1 MTATANTN
9 ILIGDESSELIRGGT
24 GVVSFLSGSGGNDT
38 IIGAINAV
46 APGSTLDGGAG
57 NDSLVSDG
65 IGDIVL
71 GGAGNDTL
79 VNESGQASLIGG
91 AGNDAIFALDSETT
105 VYGGVG
111 NDTATFSDEANVAY
125 GEDGDDVI
133 VGNRGGDIFAGGAG
147 NDYLQAFKTATDAS
161 ILFGNEGD
169 DILVLSD
176 TAADSGYGGMGD
188 DSVYAGS
195 GASAAD
201 QFLSGDKGNDTI
213 TYLGSGENVILDG
226 DRSASG
232 EGALGTDAGNDVFS
246 VTAAKGMF
254 VLGGGGNDSLTGTLG
269 AESEVYMGKGDD
281 FFNVTSSG
289 SSLFSAD
296 LGNDSGTIQ
305 LAGNDTVWAD
315 GDGVFAGTDAVSGD
329 DNLVLTGDVG
339 GNVIYGDIP
348 TDTVGGNDTLD
359 VTAAGSGN
367 LVIGGGGND
376 LLKSGGGNT
385 LIGGEGNDIYELG
398 AGDVIPFDSL
408 GVNTYI
414 AGSGASSSDVV
425 TVQAGD
431 SFTGGATFLVTG
443 EAELIKTLTDGG
455 IIASDEKDLITIG
468 TADQLTDLK
477 AGDDTLQGVDLAS
490 TGSVF
495 GGDGNDNLSFSGTDA
510 SGLVDG
516 GAGNDSISFTDPA
529 ATVTATVVGGAGN
542 DTLAVAGI
550 FAGSASG
557 IETFQVGTLAAGA
570 SLGAGDTGVELIIPG
585 VGSGAAG
592 EEATVSGG
600 AGADTIGV
608 GTSSSAGP
616 VILFGNAGD
625 DILRVGSGGNATL
638 DGGVGNDTLISSPG
652 QGTAGALGST
662 AVQQG
667 DFLVGGAGND
677 FFGFAGTNKLGF
689 IGAQVNL
696 GTSADIATFGNFV
709 SSSGDGTDGTGF
721 FSNIG
726 VDTISGFETG
736 KDKLYFS
743 GDFGAFGTL
752 TIISGTDGLGDGQAF
767 GGAGGSNTTAPNIV
781 GGFAG
786 GDASAFDLY
795 GVNGT
800 NILASSAMQAAGT
813 ITTGNVEFIYD
824 QTAGALYVG
833 QGDANDYSFNLVA
846 IFDQN
851 TVIAPTDIV
860 FGDFSIGGGTT
871 LI

>member
-1 MTATANTN
+1 VTATANTN
-9 ILIGDESSELIRGGT
+9 ILIGDDSAELIRGAEGT
-24 GVVSFLSGSGGNDT
+24 VSYLSGSGGDDT
-38 IIGAINAV
+38 IIGAINGV
-46 APGSTLDGGAG
+46 APGSTLEGGAG
-57 NDSLVSDG
+57 DDSLFSDG

-71 GGAGNDTL
+71 GGAGDDTL

-91 AGNDAIFALDSETT
+91 AGDDIFLPTDEQTT
-105 VYGGVG
+105 VYGGAGDDSV
-111 NDTATFSDEANVAY
+111 AFRDEANLAY
-125 GEDGDDVI
+125 GEDGDDTI
-133 VGNRGGDIFAGGAG
+133 IGGRGNDIFAGGAG
-147 NDYLQAFKTATDAS
+147 DDYIKAFQTSTDAN
-161 ILFGNEGD
+161 ILFGNDGD

-232 EGALGTDAGNDVFS
+232 EPTLGTDAGNDVFS

-281 FFNVTSSG
+281 FFNVKSSG
-289 SSLFSAD
+289 SSLFSGD
-296 LGNDSGTIQ
+296 LGNDSGTIV
-305 LAGNDTVWAD
+305 LAGDDTVWAD
-315 GDGVFAGTDAVSGD
+315 GDGVFAGTDAVSGN
-329 DNLVLTGDVG
+329 DNLVLTGGVG

-367 LVIGGGGND
+367 LVAGGGGND

-385 LIGGEGNDIYELG
+385 LIGGAGNDIYELS

-408 GVNTYI
+408 GVNTYV
-414 AGSGASSSDVV
+414 AGSGASVSDVV
-425 TVQAGD
+425 TVQPGD

-443 EAELIKTLTDGG
+443 EAELIKTISNGG
-455 IIASDEKDLITIG
+455 IIASDSKDLITIG

-477 AGDDTLQGVDLAS
+477 AGDDTLQGVNLTDS
-490 TGSVF
+490 GSVF
-495 GGDGNDNLSFSGTDA
+495 GGAGNDNITFSGTDVA
-510 SGLVDG
+510 GLVDG
-516 GAGNDSISFTDPA
+516 GAGNDSISFTDKT
-529 ATVTATVVGGAGN
+529 ATVTATVVGGAGV

-550 FAGSASG
+550 FAGSASS
-557 IETFQVGTLAAGA
+557 IDVFQVGTLAAGA

-638 DGGVGNDTLISSPG
+638 DGGAGNDTLISSPG
-652 QGTAGALGST
+652 QGYAGTAGTT

-667 DFLVGGAGND
+667 DSLFGGAGAD

-689 IGAQVNL
+689 IGGSTSV
-696 GTSADIATFGNFV
+696 GTGVAFPTDGLLIGN
-709 SSSGDGTDGTGF
+709 GTDFGGTGYL
-721 FSNIG
+721 NNVN
-726 VDTISGFETG
+726 VDTISGFDFAQG
-736 KDKLYFS
+736 DRLYFS
-743 GDFGAFGTL
+743 EDAFGTL
-752 TIISGTDGLGDGQAF
+752 AGGTYFTTFGEGSNGFGNDDAFSFAGSGLEGAAAPSVVGAFGSGVSISGPF
-767 GGAGGSNTTAPNIV
+767 GSTV
-781 GGFAG
+781 GTGIMA
-786 GDASAFDLY
+786 AT
-795 GVNGT
+795 GVGT
-800 NILASSAMQAAGT
+800 NAG
-813 ITTGNVEFIYD
+813 VFLYEQD
-824 QTAGALYVG
+824 AGALYYTVG
-833 QGDANDYSFNLVA
+833 SSAAHLVA
-846 IFDQN
+846 IFDN
-851 TVIAPTDIV
+851 KPTLTQEAFV
-860 FGDFSIGGGTT
+860 FGNFSVGGGTT